1 MRAGGV
7 VAGVESGG
15 CTRARAREA
24 IREGKKREKV
34 AEKLKKKK
42 KKNEGVL
49 LCHTAM
55 HDSVMSFRGTTGAKM
70 SMGVKF
76 QIERKTQILMVP
88 L

>member
-1 MRAGGV
+1 MHA
-7 VAGVESGG
+7 
-15 CTRARAREA
+15 RARARGHS
-24 IREGKKREKV
+24 RRKKTGKV
-34 AEKLKKKK
+34 AEKLKKKKK